1 MKKIAELLDD
11 LTFKFL
17 WKNDKSRK
25 WLKNIIGEIINLDIS
40 DYELYYNED
49 SEGPKLHEY
58 NLDILLK
65 KDNILIIIELN
76 KYITDTIFIK
86 NRSYQYRKAGNQ
98 FFNGEKYHDY
108 TVILVNLNN
117 MNNDIGIE
125 KYEQYDK
132 RNNKYIT
139 HLIEYDVYLEYYK
152 KRCYNYL
159 EKSLSIFNYETNYNM
174 MRKIADNE
182 SELLEVIKILEV
194 LNMDEIYIEI
204 AEKLKADDKLR
215 RTEKAEAYDEGV
227 TKGISEG
234 IREGISQ
241 GISQGKIEQNELIAR
256 NMLKLEYNIEEISNI
271 TGLSK
276 QEIMKLN

>member
-1 MKKIAELLDD
+1 MKKIAEPLDD

-17 WKNDKSRK
+17 WKNDISRK
-25 WLKNIIGEIINLDIS
+25 WLKKIISQIINIDIS

-65 KDNILIIIELN
+65 KDNTLIIIELN

-98 FFNGEKYHDY
+98 FLSGEKYHDY

-117 MNNDIGIE
+117 MNNSIGIE

-132 RNNKYIT
+132 RNDKFIT
-139 HLIEYDVYLEYYK
+139 HLIEYDIYLEYYK

-159 EKSLSIFNYETNYNM
+159 EKSLSIFNYENNYNM
-174 MRKIADNE
+174 MRKIAS
-182 SELLEVIKILEV
+182 SEKEILEVIDVLEV

-215 RTEKAEAYDEGV
+215 RTEKAEAYDEG
-227 TKGISEG
+227 
-234 IREGISQ
+234 ISQ
-241 GISQGKIEQNELIAR
+241 GIVKQNESIAR
-256 NMLKLEYNIEEISNI
+256 NMLKLEYNMDEISNI